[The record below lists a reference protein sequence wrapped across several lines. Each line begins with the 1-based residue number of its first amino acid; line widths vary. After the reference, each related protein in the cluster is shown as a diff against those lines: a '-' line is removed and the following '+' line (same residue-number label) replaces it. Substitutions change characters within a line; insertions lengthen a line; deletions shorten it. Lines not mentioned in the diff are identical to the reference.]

1 MSKKIN
7 EKEKVMSKKI
17 NKKEKVM
24 PVKNII
30 IFFLVGVVVILG
42 GVLVF
47 SNIQNKPSDTT
58 QNNATV
64 QNNPS
69 SATQDNAG
77 PQPRILVSE
86 EEWDFG
92 KVTRGEKP
100 THIFI
105 VKNEGEGD
113 LIIDSLK
120 GSCPCIESSISTNL
134 IKPGESAE
142 LKVSYDTTDY
152 VGKDEKHL
160 HIYSNDPQ
168 VPDKYIGLYVET
180 EVLQIPNL
188 TPNLTPN
195 LQD

>member
-1 MSKKIN
+1 MSKQIN
-7 EKEKVMSKKI
+7 KEK
-17 NKKEKVM
+17 KVI
-24 PVKNII
+24 PVKSII
-30 IFFLVGVVVILG
+30 IFFLVGVIVILG
-42 GVLVF
+42 GILVF
-47 SNIQNKPSDTT
+47 TNT
-58 QNNATV
+58 QNNSSA

-69 SATQDNAG
+69 NTAQINSG

-105 VKNEGEGD
+105 VKNGGEGD
-113 LIIDSLK
+113 LIIEGLK
-120 GSCPCIESSISTNL
+120 ESCDCIVASISATL
-134 IKPGESAE
+134 IQPGGSAE

-152 VGKDEKHL
+152 GGKDEKHL

-168 VPDKYIGLYVET
+168 VPDQWISLFVET

-188 TPNLTPN
+188 IPNLTPN
-195 LQD
+195 LPD

>member
-1 MSKKIN
+1 
-7 EKEKVMSKKI
+7 MSKKI

-24 PVKNII
+24 SVKNII
-30 IFFLVGVVVILG
+30 IFFLVGVIVILG
-42 GVLVF
+42 GILVF
-47 SNIQNKPSDTT
+47 STT
-58 QNNATV
+58 QNNSSNTT
-64 QNNPS
+64 QNNS
-69 SATQDNAG
+69 G
-77 PQPRILVSE
+77 PKPRILVSE

-100 THIFI
+100 THIFV
-105 VKNEGEGD
+105 VKNGGEGD

-120 GSCPCIESSISTNL
+120 ESCACIVVSISTNL

-168 VPDKYIGLYVET
+168 VPDKRINLYVEI
-180 EVLQIPNL
+180 EVLQIPL
-188 TPNLTPN
+188 PQIPY

>member
-7 EKEKVMSKKI
+7 IKEKSMS
-17 NKKEKVM
+17 
-24 PVKNII
+24 VKNII
-30 IFFLVGVVVILG
+30 IFFLIGVIVILG
-42 GVLVF
+42 GILVF
-47 SNIQNKPSDTT
+47 SNIQNKPSSNI
-58 QNNATV
+58 QNK
-64 QNNPS
+64 S
-69 SATQDNAG
+69 LL
-77 PQPRILVSE
+77 QPKLLVSE

-105 VKNEGEGD
+105 VKNGGEGD
-113 LIIDSLK
+113 LIIEGLK
-120 GSCPCIESSISTNL
+120 GSCPCIETSISTNR

-168 VPDKYIGLYVET
+168 VPDKWISLYVET

-188 TPNLTPN
+188 TPNL
-195 LQD
+195 QD